1 MKNKQFEK
9 SLDERIKGM
18 SDVVKRMEAGKIKA
32 TRSELSCQRG
42 FLEACKVIRA
52 DYDYHRKRH
61 KPVNSFKAPRK
72 IKPLKIKGEK

>member
-1 MKNKQFEK
+1 MKNKEFVK

-18 SDVVKRMEAGKIKA
+18 SDVVKRMETGKIKA

-52 DYDYHRKRH
+52 DYDYSLRK
-61 KPVNSFKAPRK
+61 KPRK
-72 IKPLKIKGEK
+72 